1 MTWSDRLISNFK
13 WRPAF
18 WFFSDFF
25 VIWYVNQATLVRL
38 KNTYTRKEKA
48 NNELTNKQT
57 NERTN
62 KQPIKKT
69 NEQTVK
75 QTNS

>member
-1 MTWSDRLISNFK
+1 MIASV
-13 WRPAF
+13 
-18 WFFSDFF
+18 F

-38 KNTYTRKEKA
+38 KNTYTRKEKTK
-48 NNELTNKQT
+48 NELTNEQT
-57 NERTN
+57 NKRTYEKTTN
-62 KQPIKKT
+62 QKT